1 MKWGIMVMKSKASF
15 INRGILRN
23 DFKRYTWIGIVYLLG
38 LLLTIPLKLV
48 MLFSRSEEFKMYYTA
63 STYLQVLQLDYLP
76 NLILILIVPVLTG
89 LLLFRYLQ
97 ANTAAD
103 MVHALPIKR
112 ETLYNTHIGAGLTL
126 LLVPL
131 IITALVSW
139 AVVAGLGIEFIQ
151 GKHILSW
158 LGICLLMNLVFFL
171 STVAVGMFTGLTTLQ
186 GLLTYIL
193 LLVPTGLSILLLHNL
208 SMYVHGFPYDL
219 YTINLEKFSP
229 LLRLPSSGIILLST
243 GELIF
248 YFLLCIALYFIGRYF
263 YQQRKVESA
272 GDAIT
277 FAVLRPIFKY
287 SVTFCTMLLLGSCFH
302 DTQENIIWIYFGYL
316 LGAGLGYFLT
326 EILLEKSI
334 DVFHWQRAKGLGI
347 YALVIIGLIGLLQVD
362 ITGYEKRLPE
372 LSQVENVYMDSYFHP
387 LIYRNDNNPF
397 KMHQALYKDKDSI
410 LNIYNLHREIINYRS
425 EEKWDNTPWDI
436 NKNRVCLAYQLKD
449 GSYFYRNYTINA
461 VKYKEQLK
469 PIYESREYKTN
480 QYQLLR
486 VNLDDIK
493 LIEIN
498 SREGNKSVRIS
509 DKELLKQA
517 VAVLRNDIYG
527 QTYENMTMNQKP
539 PWAEI
544 VVTLA
549 WEKYPP
555 SDIGS
560 DVAIVSGNRTADSK
574 KNYYQTYLSWDKSYA
589 NFERW
594 LQSTGLYNQA
604 RLLPGED
611 ISYALVNYVPD
622 GINKVAYNNLM
633 DKGFSEE
640 KPGVL
645 KISDTAQLEL
655 CLQNYRN
662 SYNEKAVYIV
672 VFKLKNGN
680 SFYGLFSQAEA
691 PSFMKDHFVQQ

>member
-1 MKWGIMVMKSKASF
+1 MKSKTSF
-15 INRGILRN
+15 INRGILHN

-48 MLFSRSEEFKMYYTA
+48 MLFSRPEEIKMYYTA

-158 LGICLLMNLVFFL
+158 LSVCLLMNLVFFL

-208 SMYVHGFPYDL
+208 SMYVYGLPYDL
-219 YTINLEKFSP
+219 YIINLDKFSP

-248 YFLLCIALYFIGRYF
+248 YLLLSIALYFIGRYL

-272 GDAIT
+272 GDAIS

-287 SVTFCTMLLLGSCFH
+287 TVTFCTMLLLGSCFY
-302 DTQENIIWIYFGYL
+302 DTQGNTIWTYFGYL
-316 LGAGLGYFLT
+316 LGAGLGYFLA

-387 LIYRNDNNPF
+387 FIHRNDNNPF

-410 LNIYNLHREIINYRS
+410 HNIYNLHREITNHRS
-425 EEKWDNTPWDI
+425 EEKWGITPWDI

-469 PIYESREYKTN
+469 PIYESREYKIN
-480 QYQLLR
+480 HYQLLR

-498 SREGNKSVRIS
+498 SREGNKGVRIS

-517 VAVLRNDIYG
+517 VAVLRYDIYG
-527 QTYENMTMNQKP
+527 QTYENMTVNQKP

-549 WEKYPP
+549 WENNPP

-560 DVAIVSGNRTADSK
+560 DVAIVSGNRTTNSK

-611 ISYALVNYVPD
+611 ISYALVDYVPD

-640 KPGVL
+640 KPGML
-645 KISDTAQLEL
+645 KISDPAQLEL
-655 CLQNYRN
+655 CLQNYQN
-662 SYNEKAVYIV
+662 SFNEKAVYIV
-672 VFKLKNGN
+672 GFKLKNGN
-680 SFYGLFSQAEA
+680 SFSGLFSQAEV
-691 PSFMKDHFVQQ
+691 PSFIKEYFAQQ

>member
-1 MKWGIMVMKSKASF
+1 MKSKTSF
-15 INRGILRN
+15 INRGILHN

-48 MLFSRSEEFKMYYTA
+48 MLFSRPEEIKMYYTA

-158 LGICLLMNLVFFL
+158 LSVCLLMNLVFFL

-208 SMYVHGFPYDL
+208 SMYVYGLPYDL
-219 YTINLEKFSP
+219 YIINLDKFSP

-248 YFLLCIALYFIGRYF
+248 YLLLSIALYFIGRYL

-272 GDAIT
+272 GDAIS

-287 SVTFCTMLLLGSCFH
+287 TVTFCTMLLLGSCFY
-302 DTQENIIWIYFGYL
+302 DTQGNTIWTYFGYL
-316 LGAGLGYFLT
+316 LGAGLGYFLA

-387 LIYRNDNNPF
+387 FIHRNDNNPF

-410 LNIYNLHREIINYRS
+410 HNIYNLHREITNHRS
-425 EEKWDNTPWDI
+425 EEKWGITPWDI

-469 PIYESREYKTN
+469 PIYESREYKIN
-480 QYQLLR
+480 HYQLLR

-498 SREGNKSVRIS
+498 SREGNKGVRIS

-517 VAVLRNDIYG
+517 VAVLRYDIYG
-527 QTYENMTMNQKP
+527 QTYENMTVNQKP
-539 PWAEI
+539 P
-544 VVTLA
+544 LGRDCC
-549 WEKYPP
+549 Y
-555 SDIGS
+555 
-560 DVAIVSGNRTADSK
+560 VSLGK
-574 KNYYQTYLSWDKSYA
+574 
-589 NFERW
+589 
-594 LQSTGLYNQA
+594 
-604 RLLPGED
+604 
-611 ISYALVNYVPD
+611 
-622 GINKVAYNNLM
+622 
-633 DKGFSEE
+633 
-640 KPGVL
+640 
-645 KISDTAQLEL
+645 
-655 CLQNYRN
+655 
-662 SYNEKAVYIV
+662 
-672 VFKLKNGN
+672 
-680 SFYGLFSQAEA
+680 
-691 PSFMKDHFVQQ
+691 